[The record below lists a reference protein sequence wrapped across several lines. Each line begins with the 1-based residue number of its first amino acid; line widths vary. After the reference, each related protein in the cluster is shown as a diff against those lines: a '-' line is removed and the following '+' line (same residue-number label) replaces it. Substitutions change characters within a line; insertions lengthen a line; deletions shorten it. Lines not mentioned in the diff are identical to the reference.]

1 MANNE
6 IPRWAQAALERN
18 ERIQSKARS
27 AVALMKLLE
36 EQDRLSRLAPDTLGT
51 VDPNY
56 SEEIRYEAPG
66 AIRDPESWLNRGLE
80 TLAGNA
86 ADVIL
91 GRPSENPV
99 VDYGVA
105 NIPGVG
111 AAAILGAGG
120 QPGLVDAAGL
130 GGLLG
135 ILKGA
140 AKPVAAVVAK
150 KASDYSKDA
159 VQIAH
164 KINDLMSIN
173 PGQGRA
179 VLKELEDSVE
189 YGDDIFNHDFF
200 ANVASEARN
209 LPKRA
214 YNTADKEMLDMIE
227 RLGSREQFGYDMQ
240 KQVSELLKDRDML
253 RAAKELHQVGMPTPA
268 PSPEPKAVVQT
279 QLADMKNKN
288 RIPKYTYEF
297 VADYFGDEGLK
308 NLDNALSKYPKADKP
323 SVNDAVE
330 ILRGGYG
337 GERVLPTKP
346 YMSENPYAS
355 FAQIA
360 LNLVADNIDDS
371 RALVI
376 RDMRDRVKELKLDKL
391 PDADARRKF
400 GYEIVREIDK
410 NLNEYELNAAFEGLS
425 GINSL
430 EHYPDEKLVDL
441 KNRFYQNV
449 KQARARKY
457 TREESALTSMYNFA
471 KQHYGN
477 EHPLTLDVRR
487 YRELSESP
495 TQDWETIIHKQELKD
510 ARDAEKEAK
519 KAAKKAQ
526 EELKKASAPVAP
538 KVAPKVEPVAPKE
551 EPVVI
556 PEPVATPVEQV
567 VEPVVVPEVPKG
579 GPNRWEENGWSSK
592 DVNPVLFEKYGKN
605 LNEKSKRDAF
615 VADSLAKHW
624 VNRLT
629 ARPGFTSAEILD
641 NLDRANARH
650 TFTNY
655 DDVSRGFSDD
665 IVSNLNSGNMPG
677 TAVQLLQRYK
687 NNIRVPG
694 KTVPTMV
701 LGIEER
707 PKIYTNPRIW
717 PDEAEGVD
725 LYELLFRPMIDRKLN
740 EINPNYWT
748 Y

>member
-56 SEEIRYEAPG
+56 SEEVRYEAPG
-66 AIRDPESWLNRGLE
+66 AIMDPESWLNRGLG

-120 QPGLVDAAGL
+120 MPGIVDAVGAGA
-130 GGLLG
+130 
-135 ILKGA
+135 LKNL
-140 AKPVAAVVAK
+140 K
-150 KASDYSKDA
+150 K
-159 VQIAH
+159 
-164 KINDLMSIN
+164 
-173 PGQGRA
+173 
-179 VLKELEDSVE
+179 
-189 YGDDIFNHDFF
+189 
-200 ANVASEARN
+200 
-209 LPKRA
+209 
-214 YNTADKEMLDMIE
+214 
-227 RLGSREQFGYDMQ
+227 
-240 KQVSELLKDRDML
+240 
-253 RAAKELHQVGMPTPA
+253 
-268 PSPEPKAVVQT
+268 
-279 QLADMKNKN
+279 
-288 RIPKYTYEF
+288 IPKYTLDFVTEF
-297 VADYFGDEGLK
+297 FGEKGLR
-308 NLDNALSKYPKADKP
+308 NLDNALTKYPKADKP

-337 GERVLPTKP
+337 GEKVLPLKP
-346 YMSENPYAS
+346 YRSENPYRDYMKLTTTEEFGDDNELQDGVYQYLKHLKS
-355 FAQIA
+355 NA
-360 LNLVADNIDDS
+360 LNSAVAKMENSKDIRWPYAKKYLNGILSSLENGNINTALEYQS
-371 RALVI
+371 ALVELSHVEKKYLAQM
-376 RDMRDRVKELKLDKL
+376 DKQADRFVSNAEKGYANKDDLPALVKVAKFYTEQH
-391 PDADARRKF
+391 PQADDVAPFARRINEL
-400 GYEIVREIDK
+400 EI
-410 NLNEYELNAAFEGLS
+410 
-425 GINSL
+425 
-430 EHYPDEKLVDL
+430 
-441 KNRFYQNV
+441 
-449 KQARARKY
+449 
-457 TREESALTSMYNFA
+457 
-471 KQHYGN
+471 
-477 EHPLTLDVRR
+477 
-487 YRELSESP
+487 SP
-495 TQDWETIIHKQELKD
+495 TQDWETIIRKQELKD

-526 EELKKASAPVAP
+526 EELKKASSPET
-538 KVAPKVEPVAPKE
+538 PKVEPVAPKE
-551 EPVVI
+551 EPVVV
-556 PEPVATPVEQV
+556 PEPVAAPE
-567 VEPVVVPEVPKG
+567 EPVAVPEVPKG
-579 GPNRWEENGWSSK
+579 GPNRWEENGWTSK
-592 DVNPVLFEKYGKN
+592 DVNPALFEKYGKN

-624 VNRLT
+624 ANQLMT
-629 ARPGFTSAEILD
+629 RPGFAAEEILD

-655 DDVSRGFSDD
+655 DEVSHGFSDD
-665 IVSNLNSGNMPG
+665 IVRNLNSGNMPG

-687 NNIRVPG
+687 NNVRVPG

-717 PDEAEGVD
+717 PDMAEGVD